1 MFRYARGSVSANQ
14 QYLES
19 KDGPLLAAMSR
30 SGGVLGLLAIFG
42 VAQAAMVV
50 LGYSLKESTSALTVI
65 WPPPGLSMVALW
77 LTPRRY
83 WPAFLGLQFLAE
95 YAVGSLWVG
104 HLFSPLGMLYPA
116 VNCMDA
122 LVGASI
128 ARWLIPDLAK
138 VRTLQL
144 LRVIGAI
151 AIGSATAALLGATLN
166 YVNQQG
172 FSRGF
177 TAIGF
182 LNEVQ
187 IWWMGNWLGS
197 LAVVPVVTCWIS
209 PLRNLYKELALR
221 SRIELVVITALLVG
235 FCCYVFLG
243 EHGRAASLLQFPFVI
258 VALML
263 YAAARLP
270 PRWLAVQFMMI
281 AVLCAWLSVR
291 HQGPFQAEDF
301 FNRTAEVQTFLV
313 SIGVITL
320 LLSMSLTEKNIVVGH
335 LRESEYRYRSF
346 VELSTEAVWRVELRQ
361 PMPVTL
367 SVDEQV
373 AWLREHASVVEAS
386 RTYEQIEPE
395 VSSGAPLAWR
405 RESGWAAVYEDQVHK
420 AAQNYSIDGLPFTM
434 DLRGRRH
441 TFLTSFSGVVQAGH
455 LLRIWGVARD
465 ITELTELNAR
475 LLREQERLKTYARQ
489 LMTAEEKAR
498 RATAVDLHDGIGQ
511 SLVGMAMT
519 LDVARQQC
527 PPDVRLLI
535 DEVRLRLREVQ
546 ERTRHMISDL
556 SPPGLYE
563 LGLAPALQWLAVY
576 MRGQDRLHV
585 ELDARVREEFLRIDT
600 RVLVFKLVRELLRN
614 VVKHA
619 GVNAARVLVVGDAE
633 QLRVE
638 VSDRGKGFEW
648 QMDLFG
654 ANAGGFGLWSIADR
668 VHEIGGQFSVDT
680 APGRGSRFEMVFP
693 LRAMSPGGGQSF
705 NMSQRA

>member
-1 MFRYARGSVSANQ
+1 VSANQ
-14 QYLES
+14 QPLHDAD
-19 KDGPLLAAMSR
+19 DGPLLAVMSR
-30 SGGVLGLLAIFG
+30 AGGLAGLLALFG
-42 VAQAAMVV
+42 IAQVV
-50 LGYSLKESTSALTVI
+50 LVTLGYSVKESSSALTVI
-65 WPPPGLSMVALW
+65 WPPPGLSMVVLW

-83 WPAFLGLQFLAE
+83 WPAFLGLQFFAE

-116 VNCMDA
+116 VNCLDA
-122 LVGASI
+122 LVGASV
-128 ARWLIPDLAK
+128 ARWWIPDFAS

-144 LRVIGAI
+144 LRIIGAT
-151 AIGSATAALLGATLN
+151 ALGSAAAALLGAALN
-166 YVNQQG
+166 YVNQRD

-177 TAIGF
+177 TAIGY
-182 LNEVQ
+182 LHEAQ

-197 LAVVPVVTCWIS
+197 LAVVPLVMCWIS
-209 PLRNLYKELALR
+209 PLRSLYQELALR
-221 SRIELVVITALLVG
+221 SRIELAVLTVLLAG
-235 FCCYVFLG
+235 FCWYVFVG
-243 EHGRAASLLQFPFVI
+243 ERDRATSLLQFPTII

-291 HQGPFQAEDF
+291 HPGPFQAADF
-301 FNRTAEVQTFLV
+301 FIRTAEVQTFLV
-313 SIGVITL
+313 SIGVVTL
-320 LLSMSLTEKNIVVGH
+320 SLSMTLTEKNILVGD
-335 LRESEYRYRSF
+335 LRDAEYRYRTF

-361 PMPVTL
+361 PMPVVL

-420 AAQNYSIDGLPFTM
+420 AATQNYSIDGLPFTKL
-434 DLRGRRH
+434 LRGRQH
-441 TFLTSFSGVVQAGH
+441 TFLTSFSGVVQDGK

-465 ITELTELNAR
+465 ITELTELNLR
-475 LLREQERLKTYARQ
+475 LLREQERLKSYARQ

-519 LDVARQQC
+519 LDVARQQST
-527 PPDVRLLI
+527 PDVRLLI
-535 DEVRLRLREVQ
+535 EEVRLRLREVQ
-546 ERTRHMISDL
+546 ERTRNMISDL

-585 ELDARVREEFLRIDT
+585 DLEARVREEFIRIET

-633 QLRVE
+633 TLRVE
-638 VSDRGKGFEW
+638 VSDQGKGFEW
-648 QMDLFG
+648 QLDLFG
-654 ANAGGFGLWSIADR
+654 AKAGGFGLWSIADR
-668 VHEIGGQFSVDT
+668 VSEIGGQFSVDT
-680 APGRGSRFEMVFP
+680 APGRGARFEMVFP
-693 LRAMSPGGGQSF
+693 LRAMSPGGQMLNTSL
-705 NMSQRA
+705 RA